1 CRDKEFLDFIVDM
14 GDGGT
19 DNSTLNEAK
28 SLVVKGE
35 SAKLSL
41 LTLDEF
47 LIEVI
52 FFAVL
57 INKFFMRC
65 DFLPFFITE
74 SKSEGIS
81 SIDLDEFGSGSFEQ
95 IMSFVGNEEMGSS
108 SSIVTDV
115 GDIGDIVCGEFDN
128 CGTGITSSI
137 TGGVFS
143 G

>member
-1 CRDKEFLDFIVDM
+1 M

-57 INKFFMRC
+57 INKFFM
-65 DFLPFFITE
+65 L
-74 SKSEGIS
+74 
-81 SIDLDEFGSGSFEQ
+81 L
-95 IMSFVGNEEMGSS
+95 
-108 SSIVTDV
+108 
-115 GDIGDIVCGEFDN
+115 
-128 CGTGITSSI
+128 
-137 TGGVFS
+137 
-143 G
+143 